1 MIKSIER
8 VEKGLIDADLGGSV
22 IKQRIAR
29 QGQSSSR
36 GYRAIILIRQNDKCF
51 FVYGFPKSEKSN
63 ISRSEEQ
70 GFKILAESLLNITDQ
85 QIEELLKYSDMYEVK
100 RK

>member
-1 MIKSIER
+1 
-8 VEKGLIDADLGGSV
+8 LGRGV

-36 GYRAIILIRQNDKCF
+36 GYRAIILIRQNDKCI
-51 FVYGFPKSEKSN
+51 FVYGFSKSDKSN
-63 ISRSEEQ
+63 ISKSEEKE
-70 GFKILAESLLNITDQ
+70 FKKLAESLLNVTDKQ
-85 QIEELLKYSDMYEVK
+85 MKELLKVGNIYEVK